1 MTCEMCGKEEATVY
15 YTEIVG
21 GKMVELHL
29 CEQCAKKK
37 GLGKE
42 LAKSTF
48 SLADLLA
55 GMAEELGDAE
65 EDKDLRC
72 ASCGL
77 SYGEFK
83 KAGKLGCASCYQVF
97 RQNLLPL
104 LRRIHGSTHHS
115 GKIISG
121 GKGDLQTKREIA
133 DLRKELRRAIDREAF
148 EDAARLRDKI
158 DEREK
163 KLSEETTSGSS

>member
-1 MTCEMCGKEEATVY
+1 MTCELCGNEEATVY

-29 CEQCAKKK
+29 CEKCAKKK

-55 GMAEELGDAE
+55 GMAEELGERE
-65 EDKDLRC
+65 EY
-72 ASCGL
+72 ASLKCPTCGL
-77 SYGEFK
+77 SYAEFR
-83 KAGKLGCASCYQVF
+83 KAGKLGCASCYQTF
-97 RQNLLPL
+97 RQHLLPL

-115 GKIISG
+115 GKVVA
-121 GKGDLQTKREIA
+121 KGVGNLKRQREIA
-133 DLRKELRRAIDREAF
+133 DLRKELRRAIEREAF
-148 EDAARLRDKI
+148 EEAARLRDRI
-158 DEREK
+158 EAEEK
-163 KLSEETTSGSS
+163 KLREETGSGGS